1 MSDNRL
7 FDNIIRRPFSHCVK
21 FREPLILHLIKLNNL
36 VYYKKVQIMLKV
48 KSNKVFISAGEQM
61 QDFFFH
67 FRKTLKMRIK

>member
-1 MSDNRL
+1 MSDNGL

-48 KSNKVFISAGEQM
+48 KSNTKCLSVQESRCKIS
-61 QDFFFH
+61 FF
-67 FRKTLKMRIK
+67 TLGKP